1 MAGFIGYSGWC
12 AFNNAVLTSTSDHG
26 ESKAA
31 FAKWVQKIQLLSPVA
46 EAPLAIP
53 DIEVAL
59 QTPMLIEHA
68 QDDYLVPLAL
78 GGNLRDNL
86 GQLGAIVQ
94 WREYADG
101 GHWINEP
108 QGIDGL
114 VYLIGVKTMEK
125 IPLGK
130 II

>member
-12 AFNNAVLTSTSDHG
+12 AFNNAVLTSTSDHV

-31 FAKWVQKIQLLSPVA
+31 CAKWVQEIQLLSPAA

-53 DIEVAL
+53 DIEMAL
-59 QTPMLIEHA
+59 QTPILIEHA
-68 QDDYLVPLAL
+68 QDDHVVPLAL
-78 GGNLRDNL
+78 SENLRHNL
-86 GQLGAIVQ
+86 GQ